1 MSLLATERIKLFTT
15 RSPWWCALLTVTVTV
30 GLAAFLFA
38 GLGEASG
45 SLTVAG
51 TQFGFQFGLAVILVL
66 AALAVTTE
74 YRFGTIRTT
83 FQAVPHR
90 GSVLAAKT
98 VVVALAA
105 FVIGEV
111 AGFGS
116 WALAKL
122 LSPNVDLALNNVT
135 DWTSVAGVGVVF
147 AFAAVMALAV
157 GILIRQSAGALS
169 LLLVYTLAVEQLVRL
184 IPKVGADIYEWL
196 PFNVANKFLFDT
208 GASNGGHDG
217 GAVSLSTSQLSPA
230 WALAY
235 FAGVSLVLLAVAIG
249 VAKKRDA

>member
-1 MSLLATERIKLFTT
+1 
-15 RSPWWCALLTVTVTV
+15 
-30 GLAAFLFA
+30 
-38 GLGEASG
+38 
-45 SLTVAG
+45 
-51 TQFGFQFGLAVILVL
+51 
-66 AALAVTTE
+66 
-74 YRFGTIRTT
+74 
-83 FQAVPHR
+83 
-90 GSVLAAKT
+90 VLAAKT

-122 LSPNVDLALNNVT
+122 LSPNVELALNNVT